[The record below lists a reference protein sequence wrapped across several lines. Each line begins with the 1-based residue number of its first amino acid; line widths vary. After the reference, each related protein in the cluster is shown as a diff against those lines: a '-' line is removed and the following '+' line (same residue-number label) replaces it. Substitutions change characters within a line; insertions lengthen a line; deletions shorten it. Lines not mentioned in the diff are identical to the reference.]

1 MFCRN
6 CGAEIPE
13 GGSFCGSCGTP
24 VKEEPVGVREPEGS
38 RPVMEDREKE
48 KKTDASSGA
57 RENNPDMEMQSK
69 GGKPLIIGVC
79 SGALLLAVGIAILF
93 TTGVPGGKDK
103 PKEAIAEAD
112 EPKKVADSA
121 EQQKEEMEEK
131 PDRGEPMEEEAEEE
145 SDEEEPIEEEPDE
158 EEPEQD
164 VNEEKED
171 TADLAAEDYLCSDSS
186 TRILTQEDVEKL
198 QSGTYEDL
206 PEGKGIIQMAVN
218 EMYARRGYQ
227 FGSQSIQDYFET
239 KGWYRE
245 IEGRSDDQESIYQN
259 MSDIEQANVQFLSS
273 FSEDLQGDVDVE
285 AEVAQIREW
294 FYDTQERQDSLMC
307 CEYTQGTYYF
317 EYGYAIKGVIPA
329 DYDDWGY
336 TREYYYHDRKLYFA
350 FLFAGSEEYRLY
362 FKDGKVIRYI
372 DANGTVYD
380 YGDIG
385 EGEQLGERVRL
396 ESDALYPGVNCGL

>member
-24 VKEEPVGVREPEGS
+24 VKEEPVAVREPEGS

-48 KKTDASSGA
+48 KKTEASSGA

-69 GGKPLIIGVC
+69 GGKPLIIEVC

-103 PKEAIAEAD
+103 PKEAIAEVE
-112 EPKKVADSA
+112 EPETVADSE
-121 EQQKEEMEEK
+121 EQKKEEMEEK
-131 PDRGEPMEEEAEEE
+131 PVGEEP
-145 SDEEEPIEEEPDE
+145 DEEEPMQEEAIEEELDV

-164 VNEEKED
+164 VNEAKED
-171 TADLAAEDYLCSDSS
+171 TADLGIEDYLCSDSS

-198 QSGTYEDL
+198 LSGTYDNL

-218 EMYARRGYQ
+218 EMYARKGYQ
-227 FGSQSIQDYFET
+227 FGSQSIQNYFET

-245 IEGRSDDQESIYQN
+245 IERRSDDQESIYQN

-273 FSEDLQGDVDVE
+273 FADDEK
-285 AEVAQIREW
+285 INTT
-294 FYDTQERQDSLMC
+294 YDTDCFCIAKFELADGLLTVVDDGAPGVGWGNRNTFSFSLPISGDC
-307 CEYTQGTYYF
+307 QWQKAYY
-317 EYGYAIKGVIPA
+317 GVDGLVVMDEPYSYEEAVRDIA
-329 DYDDWGY
+329 QW
-336 TREYYYHDRKLYFA
+336 RENYNAAL
-350 FLFAGSEEYRLY
+350 
-362 FKDGKVIRYI
+362 
-372 DANGTVYD
+372 
-380 YGDIG
+380 
-385 EGEQLGERVRL
+385 EGEEAALDSPVGLHIEVVDSVVVRVYTTW
-396 ESDALYPGVNCGL
+396 S